1 MQIKLFS
8 IPVYGGEVIT
18 EEMNT
23 FLRSKKVLQ
32 MEQHLVSN
40 EREACWCFFIKYIDD
55 LAATDSGK
63 KKVDYREVLDEA
75 TFQRFSKLR
84 EIRKSLATQ
93 EGLPAYAI
101 FTDEEL
107 AELAKL
113 EVINAAAMKSIKGIG
128 EKKVEKFGSYFFTK
142 TADEKS
148 ELPAGKSS

>member
-1 MQIKLFS
+1 MQIKLFT
-8 IPVYGGEVIT
+8 IPIYGGEAIT
-18 EEMNT
+18 EEMNA

-32 MEQHLVSN
+32 TEQQLVSN
-40 EREACWCFFIKYIDD
+40 ERGACWCFFIKYIDD
-55 LAATDSGK
+55 HAATDSGK

-113 EVINAAAMKSIKGIG
+113 EVINAATMKSIKGIG
-128 EKKVEKFGSYFFTK
+128 EKKVERYGSQFYTK
-142 TADEKS
+142 PADEKS
-148 ELPAGKSS
+148 KSPTGKSG

>member
-1 MQIKLFS
+1 
-8 IPVYGGEVIT
+8 
-18 EEMNT
+18 MNEK
-23 FLRSKKVLQ
+23 RVG
-32 MEQHLVSN
+32 VSSSN
-40 EREACWCFFIKYIDD
+40 TYD

-63 KKVDYREVLDEA
+63 KKVDYNRSPGCEA

-128 EKKVEKFGSYFFTK
+128 EKKVEKFGSVFFYQNCR
-142 TADEKS
+142 
-148 ELPAGKSS
+148 